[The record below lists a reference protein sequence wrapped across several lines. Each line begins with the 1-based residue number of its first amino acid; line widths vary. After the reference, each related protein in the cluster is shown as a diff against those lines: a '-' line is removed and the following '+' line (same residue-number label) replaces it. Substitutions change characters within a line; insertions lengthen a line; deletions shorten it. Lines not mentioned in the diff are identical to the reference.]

1 MALNRLLSWFPVN
14 SRRERRKT
22 HLKLEALECR
32 LTPASTNNVF
42 VATMYRGLLGRGV
55 DTNGLLFWSN
65 QLDNGTSRTAVVSG
79 IESSGEFISREVQL
93 LYHSILGRTV
103 DQGGLNFFGNLLQ
116 TGISLE
122 QVKADIYG
130 SNEFFNHVGNTPD
143 SFLNSVF
150 QQELGRLPDAADL
163 TFFGNLPTSTQGRTT
178 AALDIMVSQEGIR
191 ERVVSDYREILGRFP
206 DTNGLNFWVSQANS
220 GSSDASIVAGIAG
233 STEFFNTL
241 QAFNS
246 AFPSPLPDATAIQFL
261 GANGLFT
268 TGQPGTQLGATGLFT
283 TGVPGTQQLAGNTST
298 DPTLVI
304 QSTTSTT
311 TPSTTIAA
319 LQSTFATNVAP
330 AAIFFQSSGGTPA
343 FTVSTTTPQP
353 NATSPAF
360 TTSTSIFQDTVLSPA
375 FTPESSIYQQPVNT
389 PPSPFVNDTT
399 LPPGTALPPGTSLPP
414 GSTFVM

>member
-1 MALNRLLSWFPVN
+1 MALHRLVSWFSGN
-14 SRRERRKT
+14 SRRERRQT

-32 LTPASTNNVF
+32 LTPASTNSVF

-65 QLDNGTSRTAVVSG
+65 QLDNGTSRTAVVLG

-116 TGISLE
+116 TGTSLE
-122 QVKADIYG
+122 QVKADLYG
-130 SNEFFNHVGNTPD
+130 SNEFFNHVGNTPN

-163 TFFGNLPTSTQGRTT
+163 TFFGNLPASPQGRTN
-178 AALDIMVSQEGIR
+178 AALQIMVSQEGVR

-233 STEFFNTL
+233 STEYFNLL

-261 GANGLFT
+261 GANGLFNAV
-268 TGQPGTQLGATGLFT
+268 QQGTQLGAGGLFT
-283 TGVPGTQQLAGNTST
+283 TGVPGTQQLAGNTIT
-298 DPTLVI
+298 NPNLVI
-304 QSTTSTT
+304 QSTTTT
-311 TPSTTIAA
+311 TPPTVIAA
-319 LQSTFATNVAP
+319 LNSAIAANAAP
-330 AAIFFQSSGGTPA
+330 TAIFFQSSGGTPA
-343 FTVSTTTPQP
+343 FTVSTTAPLP
-353 NATSPAF
+353 NTTSPAF
-360 TTSTSIFQDTVLSPA
+360 TTSTSIFQQSLLSPA
-375 FTPESSIYQQPVNT
+375 FTPETSIYQQTILT
-389 PPSPFVNDTT
+389 PPFINGTT
-399 LPPGTALPPGTSLPP
+399 LPPGTALPPGTTLPP